1 MNGVNKY
8 KVRLFF
14 YLSVITVSLGA
25 SFIVFITVVRPIFI
39 QRLQYYGEKTAT
51 EVVNNAIS
59 DVFSAEGN
67 DFSELIS
74 LDKNS
79 DGTVSA
85 LKTDTI
91 EMNRLRADIT
101 NALED
106 ELTKIDTGYVN
117 IPMGSIMGNELFA
130 GMGPDVKIKIRPVGL
145 ISVDF
150 YDDFESCGI
159 NQSRHTIYMQ
169 ASVDVSVITQ
179 QAKTTSKISAKIPV
193 SETVIIGNVPKYYGT
208 NSSLKTTLDE

>member
-1 MNGVNKY
+1 MNSANKY

-179 QAKTTSKISAKIPV
+179 QVKTTSKISAKIPV